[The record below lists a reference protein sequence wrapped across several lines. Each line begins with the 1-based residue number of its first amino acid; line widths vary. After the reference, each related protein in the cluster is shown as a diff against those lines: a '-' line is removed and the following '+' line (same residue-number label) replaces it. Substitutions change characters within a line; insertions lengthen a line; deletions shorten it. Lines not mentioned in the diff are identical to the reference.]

1 MTKRMLRRAPRM
13 SKSSMLVS
21 LDALGTETRGWQELP
36 GGGREDFGSIPKYV
50 VPVDPEQFDLEH

>member
-1 MTKRMLRRAPRM
+1 M
-13 SKSSMLVS
+13 SKSSMLIS